1 MWSVVKIGKVIIKMA
16 YQTVNPYTNEVEH
29 EYQQTSNEEIE
40 KTLTAAHALYLKWR
54 DGDELAERKQIITRL
69 GELLRNKKHEMA
81 TIMTHDMGKLIGEA
95 EGEVELCASF
105 CDYYVERADQFL
117 APTPIYTT
125 SGNAYVLHQATG
137 ALMAVEPWNFPFY
150 QIARVFIPN
159 FLAGNPM
166 ILKDASNCPTSAQAF
181 ADLVKEAGAPE
192 GSLTNMFINYDQVG
206 DIIADRRVQGV
217 CLTGSERGGQAVA
230 TEAAKNL
237 KKSTMELGGNDA
249 FIVLPDADID
259 KLAAIIPAARLYN
272 AGQVCTSSKRFIV
285 PDNLYDEFLERAKA
299 AFSSVKMGDPM
310 DPNTTLAPMNSEKAK
325 NKLQK
330 QVDLA
335 IENGAKVVYGNQPV
349 DLPGQFFM
357 PTILTDISKDN
368 PVFDQE
374 MFGPVMAVYKYRDV
388 QEAIDLANDSS
399 YGLGSSVFGQ
409 NVSEARKVAA
419 QIDTGMTWI
428 NSGWAS
434 LPELPFGGVKH
445 SGYGRELAEQG
456 FMSFVNDHLVY
467 EPEA

>member
-1 MWSVVKIGKVIIKMA
+1 MA
-16 YQTVNPYTNEVEH
+16 YRTVNPYTNEVEH
-29 EYQQTSNEEIE
+29 EYPQATNEEVE
-40 KTLTAAHALYLKWR
+40 KTLAAAHALYLKWR
-54 DGDELAERKQIITRL
+54 DGSELAKRKQIITRL
-69 GELLRNKKHEMA
+69 GELLRDKKHAMGELI
-81 TIMTHDMGKLIGEA
+81 TRDMGKLIGEA

-105 CDYYVERADQFL
+105 CDYYVQKADQFL
-117 APTPIYTT
+117 APMPIYTD

-137 ALMAVEPWNFPFY
+137 VLMAVEPWNFPFY

-181 ADLVKEAGAPE
+181 ADLVKEAGAPV
-192 GSLTNMFINYDQVG
+192 GSLTNLFVDYDQVG
-206 DIIADRRVQGV
+206 AIIADKRVQGV

-285 PDNLYDEFLERAKA
+285 PDNLYDEFLKCAKEI
-299 AFSSVKMGDPM
+299 FSSVKMGNPM
-310 DPNTTLAPMNSEKAK
+310 DPSTTLAPMNSKKAK
-325 NKLQK
+325 EKLEK
-330 QVDLA
+330 QVALA
-335 IENGAKVVYGNQPV
+335 VENGAKVVYGNQPV
-349 DLPGQFFM
+349 DNLDGQFFM
-357 PTILTDISKDN
+357 PTILTDIRRDN
-368 PVFDQE
+368 PIFDQE
-374 MFGPVMAVYKYRDV
+374 MFGPVMSVYKYHDV
-388 QEAIDLANDSS
+388 AEAIDLANDSS
-399 YGLGSSVFGQ
+399 YGLGNTVFGK

-428 NSGWAS
+428 NAGWAS

-456 FMSFVNDHLVY
+456 FKSFINDHLVY
-467 EPEA
+467 EPEE